1 MAAIETTDRVVVG
14 TDASPTA
21 SHAVEWAARAALER
35 GKTLLIV
42 SVIPEYPLPKRSSIF
57 NALGKDTDFLERVQ
71 ERGSLKLAAEELRV
85 RTAHPE
91 LPIEKHLVRG
101 QASYVLARA
110 TRDAD
115 LVVVGARGHSA
126 PLRVRALGGVSDA
139 VATHAHGLV
148 AVVPEEAGTPHGP
161 IVVGV
166 DDAPE
171 AIEALHVAFTEA
183 ERRGVPLEA
192 IHAWEPAPTLTDPTF
207 LTSIL
212 IADVHESLE
221 ALTDDLLRPF
231 MAEHPDVEVRRRIE
245 MGHPASVLI
254 AASHDASVLV
264 VGSRGRGGFAGL
276 LLGSTSREVLR
287 GAFCPVLV
295 TRAREVRAA

>member
-1 MAAIETTDRVVVG
+1 MTSIETTDRVVVG

-21 SHAVEWAARAALER
+21 SHAVDWAARAAVER
-35 GKTLLIV
+35 GKTLLII
-42 SVIPEYPLPKRSSIF
+42 SIIPEHPLPKRSSIF
-57 NALGKDTDFLERVQ
+57 NSLGKDTDFLERVR
-71 ERGSLKLAAEELRV
+71 ERGSLRLAAEELRV
-85 RTAHPE
+85 RTAHPDLTVEKE
-91 LPIEKHLVRG
+91 LVTG

-110 TRDAD
+110 TRDAH

-148 AVVPEEAGTPHGP
+148 AVVPEESDTPAGPV
-161 IVVGV
+161 VVGV

-171 AIEALHVAFTEA
+171 AHEALHVAFAEA

-192 IHAWEPAPTLTDPTF
+192 IHTWEPAPTLTDPTF
-207 LTSIL
+207 LTSIPV
-212 IADVHESLE
+212 ADVHESLE
-221 ALTDDLLRPF
+221 ALVDDLLRPF
-231 MAEHPDVEVRRRIE
+231 VAAHPDVEVRRRIE
-245 MGHPASVLI
+245 MGHAANVLI
-254 AASHDASVLV
+254 AASHDASLLV

-295 TRAREVRAA
+295 TRARELPAG